1 MKQKIVRKY
10 IFNRKL
16 LSDLIHENMMVQQDL
31 ALAVGISQS
40 QISKILRGDV
50 QNPSAEKIHVLANY
64 FQVEDKEFFTL
75 NPNWQDNQDEVTHLE
90 PVSAKK
96 ANLERDEQSLN
107 TSQLSSSVNNREQK
121 LLTKITAVANDQE
134 MDGETKLKMI
144 KLLLE

>member
-75 NPNWQDNQDEVTHLE
+75 NPNWQDKQDGTTNKDHGLTKSDTPKE
-90 PVSAKK
+90 
-96 ANLERDEQSLN
+96 DEQSSN
-107 TSQLSSSVNNREQK
+107 TSPVSNIVHNRERK
-121 LLTKITAVANDQE
+121 VLIKIAAVANDEE
-134 MDGETKLKMI
+134 MDNETKLKMI
-144 KLLLE
+144 KILLD